1 MNNNCKKGG
10 TISALFASFL
20 NWLLP
25 KPSFFILSQNE
36 YGGADNFGSQLI
48 KKFEDLPEGVPGFN
62 IPLSIFEE
70 FYMVLLNLG
79 TKSTGGYS
87 IEIVEVQR
95 CGCTLNIYY
104 TTKGPSKGQ
113 PVTDALSNPYCLAA
127 IPKFNKINCIEKE

>member
-36 YGGADNFGSQLI
+36 YGGADNFGHQLI
-48 KKFEDLPEGVPGFN
+48 KKPQDLPEGLLEWNLDEVFKDC
-62 IPLSIFEE
+62 
-70 FYMVLLNLG
+70 YMVLLNLG
-79 TKSTGGYS
+79 AKSTGGYS